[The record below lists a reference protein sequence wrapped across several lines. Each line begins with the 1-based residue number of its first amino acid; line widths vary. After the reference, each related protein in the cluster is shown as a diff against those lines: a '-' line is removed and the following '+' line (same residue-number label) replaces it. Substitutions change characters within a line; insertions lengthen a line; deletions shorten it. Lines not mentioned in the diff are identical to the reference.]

1 MQIEHDAARGR
12 FHTRLDGLPGECVY
26 RLDGAVMVLVHTEV
40 DEGLQGRGVAGALV
54 EAAVAHARAQGLKIR
69 PACSYVRSWVHRHPE
84 VQDLL
89 A

>member
-12 FHTRLDGLPGECVY
+12 FHTLLDGLPGECVY